1 MRVEWYIVM
10 LVVVEIVPTLY
21 ELFLH

>member
-1 MRVEWYIVM
+1 MRVEWYIVIP
-10 LVVVEIVPTLY
+10 LVVEIVPTLY